1 MAGRVGFR
9 FTSRRD
15 GDLGIDAPGELAR
28 RRRGVVDLPWSVAR
42 QVHGIDIAVVAEPG
56 GCFGATCDGF
66 VTAVPGAAIA
76 VQTADCGPVLIEGR
90 DAAGDP
96 VVGAVHAGWRG
107 LYDGVLESALDA
119 LVRLGARDVT
129 AVVGP
134 CISASRY
141 EFGAA
146 ELARLALRFGP
157 DVVAATAWGTPAFD
171 LSAAIHSEARRLGIA
186 LACPD
191 APPCTAATVDDAGD
205 PAYFSWRA
213 RADTGRQSSVIW
225 IERDGSSGV

>member
-146 ELARLALRFGP
+146 ELPRLALRFGP

-186 LACPD
+186 LASPD

>member
-76 VQTADCGPVLIEGR
+76 VQTADCGPVLLEGR
-90 DAAGDP
+90 DAVGDP

-186 LACPD
+186 LASPD

>member
-96 VVGAVHAGWRG
+96 VVGWRG

-134 CISASRY
+134 CISACRY

-186 LACPD
+186 LASPD

>member
-66 VTAVPGAAIA
+66 ATAVPGAAIA

-186 LACPD
+186 L
-191 APPCTAATVDDAGD
+191 G
-205 PAYFSWRA
+205 
-213 RADTGRQSSVIW
+213 
-225 IERDGSSGV
+225 RDGAVLADAHGRGPRHQ

>member
-1 MAGRVGFR
+1 M
-9 FTSRRD
+9 
-15 GDLGIDAPGELAR
+15 
-28 RRRGVVDLPWSVAR
+28 
-42 QVHGIDIAVVAEPG
+42 
-56 GCFGATCDGF
+56 
-66 VTAVPGAAIA
+66 PGAAIA
-76 VQTADCGPVLIEGR
+76 VQTADCGPVLLEGR
-90 DAAGDP
+90 DAVGDP

-157 DVVAATAWGTPAFD
+157 DVVAATAWGTPALD

-186 LACPD
+186 LASPD

>member
-157 DVVAATAWGTPAFD
+157 DVVAATAWGTPALD

-186 LACPD
+186 LASPD